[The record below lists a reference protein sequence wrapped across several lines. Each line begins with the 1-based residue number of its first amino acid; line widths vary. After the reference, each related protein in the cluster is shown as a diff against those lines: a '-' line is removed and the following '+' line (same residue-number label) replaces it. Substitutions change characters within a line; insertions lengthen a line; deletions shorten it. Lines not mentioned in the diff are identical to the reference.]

1 MKMLPT
7 SRVRKSNVLNWEI
20 SKELTNVLHE
30 GEKDYYHLPYPESTS
45 PRPDYEHTGKT

>member
-20 SKELTNVLHE
+20 SKELIM
-30 GEKDYYHLPYPESTS
+30 YYIKGKKIFNIY
-45 PRPDYEHTGKT
+45 HTQRALAPG